1 MTVPTGGGY
10 RALCPACRS
19 PMRIRGSKD
28 QTATFKTM
36 YAQCTNVACSAAYT
50 GSLSWDYA
58 LSPSGLDAPR
68 VVLPLAPSARR
79 QQAQRDSRPESN
91 QLDLLDAQ
99 EASA

>member
-1 MTVPTGGGY
+1 MTAPTGGGY
-10 RALCPACRS
+10 RAQCPACGT

-36 YAQCTNVACSAAYT
+36 YGQCTNIACSAAYT

-58 LSPSGLDAPR
+58 LSPSGVDRPR
-68 VVLPLAPSARR
+68 VVLPIAPSVQR
-79 QQAQRDSRPESN
+79 QQALRDSRPETN

-99 EASA
+99 EANA